1 MSRALYITH
10 KEVFPVAGGDQV
22 RMSQML
28 SMLADHHEVD
38 LLSLTHSR
46 TVPSQSEFE
55 PRLCGETVMYVP
67 RWKRYLRASRTLV
80 NTLPEF
86 VNHYADGRI
95 ADYVRDHGADYDVIL
110 CGSAA
115 MARFAPAG
123 HPGVRLDITDSLAMN
138 YHNAALS
145 HGGLRRAWLESESRR
160 MLRYERECRNRFP
173 KVAYISEVDRAYAAC
188 RPERSVIVGNYVDI
202 PPTDQ
207 CCAHALAARDISFIG
222 RMDYE
227 PNIAAVSHFADL
239 WQNGLD
245 KVAPK
250 FHIVGGFVTPRVSE
264 LGRINGISVDGF
276 VPSLTPVFRDSAL
289 IVAPMLSGSGIQNK
303 ILQALAH
310 GCCVVTTPIGAEGL
324 DAESGAFVVALPGK
338 SFADAVTELL
348 AAPDDRRRIG
358 QRAREYA
365 VAHFSRLVIHRQFT
379 AFIH

>member
-1 MSRALYITH
+1 M
-10 KEVFPVAGGDQV
+10 AGGDQV

-38 LLSLTHSR
+38 LLSLTHSCK
-46 TVPSQSEFE
+46 VPPQSEFE
-55 PRLCGETVMYVP
+55 PRLRGETVMFVP

-95 ADYVRDHGADYDVIL
+95 ADYVRGHSADYDVIL

-115 MARFAPAG
+115 MARFAPDG

-145 HGGLRRAWLESESRR
+145 HSGMRRAWLESESKR
-160 MLRYERECRNRFP
+160 MLRYERECRDRFP
-173 KVAYISEVDRAYAAC
+173 KVAYISEVDRAYARY

-202 PPTDQ
+202 PAPDD
-207 CCAHALAARDISFIG
+207 CCIHTHSRSDISFIG

-227 PNIAAVSHFADL
+227 PNVEAVSHFAEL
-239 WQNGLD
+239 WQKGIGR
-245 KVAPK
+245 VAGT
-250 FHIVGGFVTPRVSE
+250 FHIVGGYATPQVE
-264 LGRINGISVDGF
+264 ALGHIDGISVDGF

-324 DAESGAFVVALPGK
+324 DAESGAFVVARPGE
-338 SFADAVTELL
+338 SFADAVTGLL

-365 VAHFSRLVIHRQFT
+365 IAHFSRPVIHRQFT